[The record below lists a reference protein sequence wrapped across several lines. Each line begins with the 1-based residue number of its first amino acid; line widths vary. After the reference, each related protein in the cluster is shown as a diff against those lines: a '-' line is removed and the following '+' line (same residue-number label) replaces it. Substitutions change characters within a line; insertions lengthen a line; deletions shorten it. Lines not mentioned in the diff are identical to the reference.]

1 MFTLWNR
8 SSLWD
13 GGDHLLVVENKGFHE
28 TYSRFD
34 YGEIQALVMCQNER
48 RLYLGLFL
56 AFFLV
61 IGLIALVGSSGAFG
75 KAFGGALTFVFG
87 ISTLVN
93 ALKGP
98 GCVCHIKTRVN
109 LMKLRPITRRRQFER
124 ILPDLRSR
132 IAERQGEADPG
143 ELLEAL
149 GGSSS
154 AGDEEDRPT
163 GVPPRETPSQRS
175 PVARVEPVR
184 GAVGKGTAGFHLALF
199 SILLGDAALTL
210 FAFAGPSSVAVALRG
225 LLALAAVLCAIGALV
240 EHRKRV
246 VPDSLRNLAIA
257 SIVYYSI
264 GVVTVYILFVVMNV
278 QDPESVTSTVA
289 LFQVLADVTPYDGR
303 GWFALFSGNVLLSA
317 LLGSVGL
324 FQALAYRKE
333 GGVPPLPPRPSTT

>member
-48 RLYLGLFL
+48 RLYLGLLFSFL
-56 AFFLV
+56 LV
-61 IGLIALVGSSGAFG
+61 IGLIVLAGSSGAFG
-75 KAFGGALTFVFG
+75 KGFGAVLTFVFG
-87 ISTLVN
+87 IATLVN

-98 GCVCHIKTRVN
+98 GCVCQIKTRVN
-109 LMKLRPITRRRQFER
+109 LMRLRPITRRRQFER

-132 IAERQGEADPG
+132 IAERQGEADAG
-143 ELLEAL
+143 ELAEAL
-149 GGSSS
+149 GGSSD
-154 AGDEEDRPT
+154 AGDGEDEGS
-163 GVPPRETPSQRS
+163 GVPPRVTPSQPS
-175 PVARVEPVR
+175 PVTRVEPVR
-184 GAVGKGTAGFHLALF
+184 GATGKGTAGFHLALF
-199 SILLGDAALTL
+199 SVLLGDAALTL
-210 FAFAGPSSVAVALRG
+210 FAFAGPSSVGVALRG

-246 VPDSLRNLAIA
+246 IPDSLRNLAIA
-257 SIVYYSI
+257 SIVYCSI
-264 GVVTVYILFVVMNV
+264 GVVTVYILFVVINV
-278 QDPESVTSTVA
+278 QDPESLTSTVT
-289 LFQVLADVTPYDGR
+289 LFQVLAAVTPYDGI

-317 LLGSVGL
+317 LLGTIGL

-333 GGVPPLPPRPSTT
+333 GGVPPLPPQPSTP